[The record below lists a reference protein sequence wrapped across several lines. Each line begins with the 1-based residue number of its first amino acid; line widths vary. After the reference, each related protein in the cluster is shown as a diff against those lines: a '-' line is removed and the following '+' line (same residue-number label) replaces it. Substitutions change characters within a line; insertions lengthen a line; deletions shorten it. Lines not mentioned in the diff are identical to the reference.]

1 MKLSILVALAAFFI
15 LFSGFQ
21 APALFFIGYLWA
33 SLLYPSAFITLP
45 IPFSL
50 LFGLFCIGS
59 YLFSDREKL
68 GRFPSMFYIAIAFA
82 IWVTFTTTQAVIGAP
97 AWEKW
102 NWAIE
107 SIIITVACPLFLRS
121 RAQLETA
128 FLAAFSALS
137 AHVLTAGVK
146 SAFGSAGYDR
156 LGMLMQTN
164 NWLGETSTLALVA
177 IMSIPMAGY
186 AIRHSEILEPYRG
199 WYLKVAF
206 AIYAYLAV
214 MCVVGTSARTGVI
227 AFAALLIIGIK
238 GFVRKAVALSCAA
251 LFVLYG
257 QSLLPGKALTRFSS
271 ILTYSQDDSAEAR
284 VGVWKWARQYAAQH
298 PFGGGFSVFYLNEFD
313 YTKQDAT
320 TGALITEHMKNTAPH
335 SIYFEVLGEQ
345 GYIGELLFLLLI
357 VGGLWGTYRLSK
369 KKKRDG
375 EKEVDD
381 WPYAFSRVLFVCLV
395 LFCTGAA
402 FVGIAFQPLLY
413 VFLGFYCSLH
423 RIAQVR
429 LADPATIA
437 SKVAVNAVSA

>member
-1 MKLSILVALAAFFI
+1 MKLTILVALVAFFI
-15 LFSGFQ
+15 LVSGFQ
-21 APALFFIGYLWA
+21 VPALFFIGYLWA
-33 SLLYPSAFITLP
+33 SLLYPSAFISLP

-59 YLFSDREKL
+59 YLFSDKEKL
-68 GRFPSMFYIAIAFA
+68 GRLPSMFYIAIAFA
-82 IWVTFTTTQAVIGAP
+82 IWVTFTTTQAVNEGP

-107 SIIITVACPLFLRS
+107 SVLITVAAPLFLRTK
-121 RAQLETA
+121 AQLETA

-146 SAFGSAGYDR
+146 SVFGTAGYDR

-164 NWLGETSTLALVA
+164 NWLGETSTLALAA
-177 IMSIPMAGY
+177 IMSIPMAWY

-199 WYLKVAF
+199 WYLKVGF
-206 AIYAYLAV
+206 AIYAYLAI

-227 AFAALLIIGIK
+227 SIAALLIIGIK
-238 GFVRKAVALSCAA
+238 GIVRKAVALSCAA

-257 QSLLPGKALTRFSS
+257 QSLLPGKALTRFST
-271 ILTYSQDDSAEAR
+271 ILTYTQDDSAEIR

-298 PFGGGFSVFYLNEFD
+298 PLGGGFSVFYLNEFD

-320 TGALITEHMKNTAPH
+320 GALITQHVKSTAPH
-335 SIYFEVLGEQ
+335 SIYFEVLGEH
-345 GYIGELLFLLLI
+345 GYIGEVLFLLLI

-369 KKKRDG
+369 KKRRNGHKG
-375 EKEVDD
+375 HDD
-381 WPYAFSRVLFVCLV
+381 WPYAFSHVLFVCII
-395 LFCTGAA
+395 LFCVGAS

-413 VFLGFYCSLH
+413 VLLGFYCSLR
-423 RIAQVR
+423 RITNVR
-429 LADPATIA
+429 MADPAKITLTA
-437 SKVAVNAVSA
+437 PANAVSA